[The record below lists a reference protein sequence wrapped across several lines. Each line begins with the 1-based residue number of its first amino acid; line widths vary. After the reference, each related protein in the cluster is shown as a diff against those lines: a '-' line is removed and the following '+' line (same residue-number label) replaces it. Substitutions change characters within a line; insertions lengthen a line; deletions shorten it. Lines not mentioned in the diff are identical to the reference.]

1 MTAPPVDPRTMPKE
15 LPPPM
20 RRVSREPGHV
30 LYPRLYTWV
39 VFLASM
45 DIIMT
50 WVILHMGG
58 AEVNV
63 LAASV
68 IERWGLVGMIVLK
81 FVSIIAVVLISEFVG
96 RRRHTTGRWLVTAA
110 VVISVMPVT
119 LSFGLL
125 VRYVHGPGSGANMEM
140 FIERDDPV
148 LGVE

>member
-1 MTAPPVDPRTMPKE
+1 MTAVPPVDPRTMPKE

-20 RRVSREPGHV
+20 RRVGREPGHV

-58 AEVNV
+58 SEVNA
-63 LAASV
+63 LAATV

-96 RRRHTTGRWLVTAA
+96 RRKHTTGRWLVMATI
-110 VVISVMPVT
+110 VISVLPVT
-119 LSFGLL
+119 LSFALL
-125 VRYVHGPGSGANMEM
+125 VRFVHGPYAESNIES
-140 FIERDDPV
+140 FIETEPT
-148 LGVE
+148 LGSE

>member
-1 MTAPPVDPRTMPKE
+1 MTVPIDQQAWPEQM
-15 LPPPM
+15 PPPM

-58 AEVNV
+58 SELNQ
-63 LAASV
+63 LAATV

-96 RRRHTTGRWLVTAA
+96 RRKHSTGRFLVIAA
-110 VVISVMPVT
+110 VVISVLPVT

-125 VRYVHGPGSGANMEM
+125 VRYVHGPLSAANMEM
-140 FIERDDPV
+140 FIESDDPDARA
-148 LGVE
+148 E